1 MHLSHVPRW
10 WWVEVM
16 CEHLRIDVA
25 MEFTPVKY
33 ACVIMGVRRGVKLRG
48 EDKSRQPGG
57 GAAA

>member
-1 MHLSHVPRW
+1 
-10 WWVEVM
+10 M

-48 EDKSRQPGG
+48 GHKSMQPGG